1 MSAVTQMNETRS
13 TTVEIFGRE
22 YRIKGVAD
30 EGYIQSVA
38 RYVDEKM
45 REVSRAT
52 SLPSQDRLAILA
64 ALNIADE
71 LFQQKQESAQGFS
84 TIERKAASLISLIDD
99 GMRAE
104 D

>member
-1 MSAVTQMNETRS
+1 MSETNS

-30 EGYIQSVA
+30 EAYIQNVA
-38 RYVDEKM
+38 RYVDDKM
-45 REVSRAT
+45 KEMSRGT

-71 LFQQKQESAQGFS
+71 LFQVRQSSTAGLADIEQRADRLIEMLDESLQTKG
-84 TIERKAASLISLIDD
+84 
-99 GMRAE
+99 
-104 D
+104 